1 MMKQQF
7 GVVKK
12 KIKELT
18 LMQLVLGLF
27 FTGLALQFVLSFAG
41 TLF

>member
-1 MMKQQF
+1 MNQQI

-12 KIKELT
+12 KRKELT
-18 LMQLVLGLF
+18 LMQFMLALF
-27 FTGLALQFVLSFAG
+27 FTGLFLQFVLSFAG